1 MRIETGIHG
10 KLLTFNNDIYKFV
23 DSNFDDK
30 EKLKDIIIQ
39 RTSDYLTKFKERIQ
53 LVKKMRN

>member
-1 MRIETGIHG
+1 MKIETGIHG

-30 EKLKDIIIQ
+30 DKLKDIIIQ

-53 LVKKMRN
+53 NCKKLRN